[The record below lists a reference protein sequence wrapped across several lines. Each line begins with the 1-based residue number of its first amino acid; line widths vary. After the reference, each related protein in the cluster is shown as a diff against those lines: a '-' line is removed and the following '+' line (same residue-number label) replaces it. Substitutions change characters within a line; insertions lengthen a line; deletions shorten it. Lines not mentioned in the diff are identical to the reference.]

1 MGTPDFAVP
10 SLRALLENGYEVV
23 GVFCQPD
30 RPKGRGHKLAACPVK
45 ELAQSAGIPVFQPER
60 IKREEGVAMLKGCAP
75 DLCVTAAFG
84 QLLSQE
90 ILDIPPLGTI
100 NVHSSLLPRHRGS
113 APINWSIIKGDPVTG
128 VTTMF
133 TDKGMDTGDILL
145 MRETPIGPAENAGE
159 LTDRLAVMGAQLLI
173 ETIRALEA
181 GTLSRI
187 PQDHEAATYEPK
199 MDKELGRIDWSRPA
213 QEIDWLVRG
222 TTPWPGAF
230 TTLGEQTIKVFELA
244 VLDGAASGAPGEI
257 VAADAKQG
265 LVVSCGDR
273 DVVLTQIQMPGAK
286 RMNARDYL
294 RGHGMETGIRL
305 GMTEETDER

>member
-10 SLRALLENGYEVV
+10 SLRALVENGYQVV

-45 ELAQSAGIPVFQPER
+45 EYAVGQGIPVFQPER
-60 IKREEGVAMLKGCAP
+60 IKREEGVQMLKSCAP

-100 NVHSSLLPRHRGS
+100 NVHSSLLPKHRGS
-113 APINWSIIKGDPVTG
+113 APINWSIILGDTVTG

-145 MRETPIGPAENAGE
+145 MRETPIGEAENAGE
-159 LTDRLAVMGAQLLI
+159 LSDRLSVMGAQLLI
-173 ETIRALEA
+173 ETIRELEK
-181 GTLSRI
+181 GSLKRI
-187 PQDHEAATYEPK
+187 PQDHGAATYEPK
-199 MDKELGRIDWSRPA
+199 MDKELGRIDWNKSAR
-213 QEIDWLVRG
+213 EIDCLVRG
-222 TTPWPGAF
+222 ATPWPGAF
-230 TTLGEQTIKVFELA
+230 TTLADQTIKVFEIA
-244 VLDGAASGAPGEI
+244 VKDGAASGQPGEI
-257 VAADAKQG
+257 IAADAKNG

-273 DVVLTQIQMPGAK
+273 DVELKQIQMPGAK
-286 RMNARDYL
+286 RMNAKDYL
-294 RGHGMETGIRL
+294 RGHTMDTGVCL
-305 GMTEETDER
+305 GKA

>member
-10 SLRALLENGYEVV
+10 SLRALIDQGYEVV

-60 IKREEGVAMLKGCAP
+60 IKREEGVAMLKSCAP

-113 APINWSIIKGDPVTG
+113 APINWSIIKGDQVTG

-145 MRETPIGPAENAGE
+145 TRETPIGQTENAGE
-159 LTDRLAVMGAQLLI
+159 LTDRLAVMGAELLI

-181 GTLSRI
+181 GTLLRI

-199 MDKELGRIDWSRPA
+199 MDKELGRIDWSKSA
-213 QEIDWLVRG
+213 QELDWLVRG

-230 TTLGEQTIKVFELA
+230 TTLGEQTIKVFELDI
-244 VLDGAASGAPGEI
+244 LDGPASGAPGEI
-257 VAADAKQG
+257 VAADAKRG
-265 LVVSCGDR
+265 LVVSCGDH
-273 DVVLTQIQMPGAK
+273 DVALAQIQMPGAK
-286 RMNARDYL
+286 RMNAKDYL
-294 RGHGMETGIRL
+294 RGHTMETGVCL
-305 GMTEETDER
+305 GKA

>member
-10 SLRALLENGYEVV
+10 SLKALLENGYEVV

-45 ELAQSAGIPVFQPER
+45 EAALAANIPVFQPER
-60 IKREEGVAMLKGCAP
+60 IKREDGVSALRALAP

-113 APINWSIIKGDPVTG
+113 APINWSVIMGDGVTG

-145 MRETPIGPAENAGE
+145 MEQTPIGARETAGE
-159 LTDRLAVMGAQLLI
+159 LSDRLAVLGAHLLI
-173 ETIRALEA
+173 RTLRALEA
-181 GTLSRI
+181 GTLVRV
-187 PQDHEAATYEPK
+187 PQDHAAATYEPK
-199 MDKELGRIDWSRPA
+199 MDKELGRIDWTKGAR
-213 QEIDWLVRG
+213 EIDALVRG

-230 TTLGEQTIKVFELA
+230 TTMPAEGGAQTIKVFE
-244 VLDGAASGAPGEI
+244 
-257 VAADAKQG
+257 VAACANAPTKEPGGIVCADERRG
-265 LVVSCGDR
+265 LVVSCGDC
-273 DVVLTQIQMPGAK
+273 DVEITQIQMPGAK

-294 RGHGMETGIRL
+294 RGHAMNTGVCL
-305 GMTEETDER
+305 GKA

>member
-10 SLRALLENGYEVV
+10 SLRALIDEGYEVV

-113 APINWSIIKGDPVTG
+113 APINWSIIKGDQVTG

-145 MRETPIGPAENAGE
+145 TRETPIGQTENAGE

-181 GTLSRI
+181 GTLLRI

-199 MDKELGRIDWSRPA
+199 MDKELGRIDWSKPA
-213 QEIDWLVRG
+213 QELDWLVRG

-230 TTLGEQTIKVFELA
+230 TTLGEQTIKVFELTI
-244 VLDGAASGAPGEI
+244 LDGAASGAPGEI
-257 VAADAKQG
+257 IAADAKRG
-265 LVVSCGDR
+265 LVVSCGDH
-273 DVVLTQIQMPGAK
+273 DVLLAQIQMPGAK

-294 RGHGMETGIRL
+294 RGHTMETGVCL
-305 GMTEETDER
+305 GKA

>member
-10 SLRALLENGYEVV
+10 SLRALLDAGYDVV

-45 ELAQSAGIPVFQPER
+45 EVAVEAGIPVFQPER
-60 IKREEGVAMLKGCAP
+60 IKRAEGVEMLKSCAP

-90 ILDIPPLGTI
+90 ILDIPPLGTV

-113 APINWSIIKGDPVTG
+113 APINWSIIKGDQATG

-145 MRETPIGPAENAGE
+145 MRETPIGVKENAGE
-159 LTDRLAVMGAQLLI
+159 LSDRLAVMGAELLI
-173 ETIRALEA
+173 ETIRALED
-181 GTLSRI
+181 GTLMRT
-187 PQDHEAATYEPK
+187 PQNHDEATYEPK
-199 MDKELGRIDWSRPA
+199 MDKELGRIDWGRPA

-222 TTPWPGAF
+222 ATPWPGAF
-230 TTLGEQTIKVFELA
+230 TTLGDQTIKVFELA
-244 VLDGAASGAPGEI
+244 VKEGAASGRAGEI
-257 VAADAKQG
+257 IAADAKQG
-265 LVVSCGDR
+265 LVVSCGDH
-273 DVVLTQIQMPGAK
+273 DVEMLTIQMPGAK
-286 RMNARDYL
+286 RMNAKAYL
-294 RGHGMETGIRL
+294 RGHTMETGVCL
-305 GMTEETDER
+305 GKA